1 MAPADGF
8 RARREAKSYAGR
20 SETPLSHS
28 HASPIVLPMD
38 HDAAHKYIYA
48 LREVVADLLR
58 LVVPDWAD
66 DLDHTA
72 LEDLSA
78 ELFDAEH
85 RRRAGDMVWR
95 VRFGEGAL
103 ANGDRPY
110 LLVLLEFQ
118 STVDRHMANRMRE
131 YTELLRERLIRNG
144 APERE
149 GGLPWV
155 LPIVVYNGSERWT
168 AGGEASD
175 LAALPS
181 ARAEQELAL
190 LQPQT
195 YRRLD
200 AGARSPDDWPADNR
214 VAATVRLQRSRSSRE
229 LLARLREEMERFPGE
244 ESRAFRQALHAWAR
258 ALAADRTDG
267 SMKLPSFEVMER
279 EEGVEMTTL
288 LEANLNRWDA
298 RVRAEEGAR
307 LLRRQATAKF
317 DAHTA
322 ERLSGLLE
330 GLTAR
335 EDVDRVSDWI
345 IECATGE
352 ELLSRVT
359 ALRTPANTEP
369 DGHGVPR
376 V

>member
-1 MAPADGF
+1 
-8 RARREAKSYAGR
+8 
-20 SETPLSHS
+20 
-28 HASPIVLPMD
+28 MD

-66 DLDHTA
+66 DLDHTT

-78 ELFDAEH
+78 EFFDAEH
-85 RRRAGDMVWR
+85 RRRVGDMVWR
-95 VRFGEGAL
+95 VRFHEGML
-103 ANGDRPY
+103 DNDEKPY
-110 LLVLLEFQ
+110 LLVLIEFQ
-118 STVDRHMANRMRE
+118 STVDRHMAKRMRE
-131 YTELLRERLIRNG
+131 YTELLRDRLIRNG

-155 LPIVVYNGSERWT
+155 LPLVVYNGSECWT

-190 LQPQT
+190 SQPQT

-214 VAATVRLQRSRSSRE
+214 MAATVRLQRSRSSRE

-258 ALAADRTDG
+258 ALEADRTDG
-267 SMKLPSFEVMER
+267 GLEFPSFEGMER
-279 EEGVEMTTL
+279 EEGAEMTTL
-288 LEANLNRWDA
+288 LEANLNRWDE
-298 RVRAEEGAR
+298 RVRAEEGVR
-307 LLRRQATAKF
+307 LLHRLVAAKF
-317 DAHTA
+317 DARTG

-352 ELLSRVT
+352 ELLSRVS
-359 ALRTPANTEP
+359 ALRQPANTEP
-369 DGHGVPR
+369 DGHGAPR
-376 V
+376 P